1 MKLNLSKCV
10 AAGTSLI
17 VASVL
22 MLGAG
27 PAGASSNKQHLLN
40 AWNAILKDYR
50 NITSAVRSNN
60 VQGAEGGFIAFSRD
74 CIPLA
79 TFETSFS
86 STIDNDIFQIA
97 QVGNAW
103 AWVGYIT
110 VSSNAGPG
118 EFQTATR
125 RLASDITKFNRDLS
139 S

>member
-1 MKLNLSKCV
+1 MKLTASKLV
-10 AAGTSLI
+10 AAGTSVI
-17 VASVL
+17 VASAL
-22 MLGAG
+22 MVGAG
-27 PAGASSNKQHLLN
+27 PAGASSNRQHLLN
-40 AWNAILKDYR
+40 AWNALLKDYN
-50 NITSAVRSNN
+50 NITSAVRANN

-86 STIDNDIFQIA
+86 STINNDIFQIA

-125 RLASDITKFNRDLS
+125 KLSSDISKFNRDLS